1 MTAPETVHYVT
12 YYYPGILFPEESTD
26 PIASRDARAAARFA
40 PEGAFAFT
48 FHDKVITTTTVDGQE
63 VTLSSKPMNKTGRYY
78 IDAQPFTADEVAA
91 LPGDHE
97 IMLSNMRANRW
108 DTMLRCRAGN
118 WQPLEPGDEIVSAA

>member
-1 MTAPETVHYVT
+1 MTETVHYVT
-12 YYYPGILFPEESTD
+12 YYFPGILFPEESSK
-26 PIASRDARAAARFA
+26 PVAVRNAQAAARSA

-48 FHDKVITTTTVDGQE
+48 FHDTVVTSTMVDGRA

-78 IDAQPFTADEVAA
+78 IDAQPFTAGEVAA

-97 IMLSNMRANRW
+97 ILLSNMRASRW

-118 WQPLEPGDEIVSAA
+118 WQPLEPGDDIVHAA

>member
-1 MTAPETVHYVT
+1 MNETMHYVT
-12 YYYPGILFPEESTD
+12 YYFPGILFPEESSK
-26 PIASRDARAAARFA
+26 PVPGRDVQAAARSA

-48 FHDKVITTTTVDGQE
+48 FHDTVTTTATVDGQE
-63 VTLSSKPMNKTGRYY
+63 VALSSRPMNKTGRYY

-97 IMLSNMRANRW
+97 ILLSNMRANRW

-118 WQPLEPGDEIVSAA
+118 WQPLVPGDEIVHAA